1 MYPKIKKQIEETM
14 KKQVFLLTL
23 IGMLF
28 SSNAF
33 SDCNTSNSCS
43 NSCNTSNA
51 ASNGCDNGCDGY
63 HGKTFLSVT
72 PHFQNASP
80 ELASM
85 FNSNYLH
92 DLNVEDKH
100 GNFEVVV
107 FGGKS
112 TAGRRSAQ
120 YFLPYGHETLTFD
133 GSINKPLTFAYN
145 AAESVVQ
152 VDTAVTSGVALAT
165 GSDYFPQGGL
175 TTLGATAEPS
185 ELVMDS
191 VSYNFDAN
199 KDTSKILP
207 WNFGITYAALF
218 EPRGASANSE
228 PIGTGLISSPAF
240 KSTIAPVY
248 SYAHVGAGFA
258 LRYQFSDDK
267 SGFYGCIS
275 TAVQNVR
282 SRLCL
287 NEKVE
292 ADAVAITT
300 ENFAVSAANPTGRNS
315 GGEYNVNYP
324 TSATATADIVLAPTA
339 TTAINAV
346 AEGLNTNLYD
356 PAGTALVTPV
366 GSIGAAY
373 IGSGFPTAADA
384 GETINGVKIVTPPTN
399 VAEAFAQDAWK
410 YGRIDGCNKITRL
423 ADIELSFGY
432 QWFCGDCASTNWS
445 LGVVIPTGNKPNAC
459 QLAQAVVGNGMH
471 AGLFS
476 GSVTEILLSDEE
488 DYQASYRLD
497 MDARYLFR
505 NTQMRSFDLKNNEWS
520 RYMMVYENKAAYTA
534 AVAAAN
540 AVTPS
545 PITTGL
551 TGTSK
556 AVRAYTPGIN
566 VFTTNMYVKPGFQ
579 LRVNQALNIRGEHFR
594 AELGW
599 NILAKHKECVSLS
612 CAWDKAPAFADSSYI
627 GGTALNN
634 NRTIYNDAQ
643 TSAYNVVDSLNR
655 TIGTGTAGFPVLEA
669 YPFTSPTAVTI
680 ASLALDDSKYDQFA
694 IGEEQINLDSAS
706 SAPVL
711 TQTPYATVG
720 YAWEC
725 DYQPQFSIGGSYEFN
740 PNNSAINQWLVW
752 GKFEIAF

>member
-1 MYPKIKKQIEETM
+1 M

-33 SDCNTSNSCS
+33 STSSAKTTCS
-43 NSCNTSNA
+43 NSCNTTCA
-51 ASNGCDNGCDGY
+51 ASTSCDNSCDGY

-92 DLNVEDKH
+92 DLSVEDKH

-133 GSINKPLTFAYN
+133 GSIVNPLIFANN
-145 AAESVVQ
+145 AAESVGEVQ
-152 VDTAVTSGVALAT
+152 VPGVAGT
-165 GSDYFPQGGL
+165 DYFSGGSAVVAGTQPSISGL
-175 TTLGATAEPS
+175 YLDPATYW
-185 ELVMDS
+185 MDS
-191 VSYNFDAN
+191 N
-199 KDTSKILP
+199 KNSSKILP

-218 EPRGASANSE
+218 EPRGSGTVFAPNTTAS
-228 PIGTGLISSPAF
+228 IGTGLISSPAF

-282 SRLCL
+282 SKLCL
-287 NEKVE
+287 NENVE
-292 ADAVAITT
+292 TDAVEMNATT
-300 ENFAVSAANPTGRNS
+300 SPALFGTANPS
-315 GGEYNVNYP
+315 GEALGALNDFT
-324 TSATATADIVLAPTA
+324 TSLNAT
-339 TTAINAV
+339 NQ
-346 AEGLNTNLYD
+346 GLNTTVYD
-356 PAGTALVTPV
+356 PNGVATSTPV
-366 GSIGAAY
+366 PSLASAY
-373 IGSGFPTAADA
+373 LGSGFPNSTDA
-384 GETINGVKIVTPPTN
+384 GNTVHGVEVATPPTT
-399 VAEAFAQDAWK
+399 VAEAFAQDAWR
-410 YGRIDGCNKITRL
+410 YGKISGCNKITRL
-423 ADIELSFGY
+423 ADIELSLGY

-459 QLAQAVVGNGMH
+459 QLAQAVVGNGGH

-520 RYMMVYENKAAYTA
+520 RYMMVWANKDAYTTALAAANVLSPATIAAQAA
-534 AVAAAN
+534 AVADLPAGN
-540 AVTPS
+540 AIRT
-545 PITTGL
+545 
-551 TGTSK
+551 
-556 AVRAYTPGIN
+556 YTPGIN
-566 VFTTNMYVKPGFQ
+566 VFTTDMYVKPGFQ

-612 CAWDKAPAFADSSYI
+612 CDWGAAPAFADSSYL
-627 GGTALNN
+627 GGVGLNN

-643 TSAYNVVDSLNR
+643 TSCYNVVDSLTR
-655 TIGTGTAGFPVLEA
+655 VAVAQVAVATPA
-669 YPFTSPTAVTI
+669 FTLTPTALMPI
-680 ASLALDDSKYDQFA
+680 NNLLLADTNYERFA